1 MPHLLAEYIVWFFVY
16 AFIGWCWEVVL
27 SFAKH
32 RTFINRGFVTGPV
45 LPIYG
50 AGALVAIV
58 VLHPISN
65 PAVQFFAACATAVVL
80 EYGTSWAME
89 RIFHAR
95 WWDYADDPLNLNGRI
110 CLAGIILFGVAMVFV
125 DRVAQ
130 PTLASLTGQ
139 LNPVLLTCVATL
151 VVAAFIVDLVRSIVN
166 MNCFNEQLA
175 ELQGRICALA
185 QQTRKRTMSAVENAR
200 KHAGETCESAAEQ
213 GRGATEGR
221 LREILAN
228 RSVPLRYFERRT
240 LRDPYFSSTRFR
252 EASELLRQLVRRTKE

>member
-1 MPHLLAEYIVWFFVY
+1 MPHLLAEYIVWFFAY
-16 AFIGWCWEVVL
+16 AFIGWCWEVIL

-32 RTFINRGFVTGPV
+32 GMFINRGFVTGPV

-50 AGALVAIV
+50 AGALIAVV

-65 PAVQFFAACATAVVL
+65 PAIQFFAACATAAVL

-110 CLAGIILFGVAMVFV
+110 CLAGIVLFGVAMVFV
-125 DRVAQ
+125 DRMSQ
-130 PTLASLTGQ
+130 
-139 LNPVLLTCVATL
+139 PVLARLTNQLDPVILACAAML
-151 VVAAFIVDLVRSIVN
+151 IVAAFIVDLVRSIVN

-185 QQTRKRTMSAVENAR
+185 QQTRKRTMDIVENAR
-200 KHAGETCESAAEQ
+200 KYAGETCESVAGQ
-213 GRGATEGR
+213 GRSAMEGR
-221 LREILAN
+221 LREMLTG
-228 RSVPLRYFERRT
+228 RSLPLKHFERRT

-252 EASELLRQLVRRTKE
+252 EASELLRQLVRRSKE